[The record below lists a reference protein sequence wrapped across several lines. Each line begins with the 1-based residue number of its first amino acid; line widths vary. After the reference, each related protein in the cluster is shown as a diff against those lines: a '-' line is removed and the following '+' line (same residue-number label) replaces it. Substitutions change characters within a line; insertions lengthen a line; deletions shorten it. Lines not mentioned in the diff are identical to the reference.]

1 LLRWSTPVPLIA
13 QYRTGAFEHCDF
25 SYLPHYCEQRSF
37 TRTIITW
44 RLAGEPGD
52 NDVREFLHRS
62 ARPLAFEATAIRGE
76 RNNLPPGA
84 THGLTFPTDP
94 VDVLHATSLI
104 EAFNLAYL
112 TGLEMCGIDC
122 FGSTRGEQL
131 RLEDAQS
138 VSRSLRYCTL

>member
-1 LLRWSTPVPLIA
+1 LLN
-13 QYRTGAFEHCDF
+13 TG
-25 SYLPHYCEQRSF
+25 
-37 TRTIITW
+37 
-44 RLAGEPGD
+44 PG
-52 NDVREFLHRS
+52 LLS
-62 ARPLAFEATAIRGE
+62 TAIFHTFRITASSALSRAQSLHGDLLASQE
-76 RNNLPPGA
+76 TMTCANSFIAVLDHSRRSDRDPWRNNPPPGA